1 MLWISFVIVRKS
13 VVEMSVSSDSPGES
27 HVFLLDRNSVGMD
40 AAQVSIF
47 KDTNEVS
54 FGGLLEGKKG
64 LSLESEV
71 VIDISYYFSHKSLE
85 WSSWKKEACA
95 LLISFDLSESN
106 SSWLISDLSIL
117 FLGL

>member
-27 HVFLLDRNSVGMD
+27 HVFFLDRNSVGMN

-54 FGGLLEGKKG
+54 FSGFLERKKG
-64 LSLESEV
+64 LRLESQV
-71 VIDISYYFSHKSLE
+71 VIDISY
-85 WSSWKKEACA
+85 
-95 LLISFDLSESN
+95 D
-106 SSWLISDLSIL
+106 
-117 FLGL
+117 